1 MNPTPKIPYICID
14 GEMKHLFLT
23 ISFLLIFLNPFAQGF
38 KMHYSNSFAD
48 CFGAVEVLDYNSE
61 SRVQFPGN
69 FGNRDDFMNMFPDF
83 HEVNSVW
90 LRLEPNLKG
99 KFEFEIFTENNVDF
113 GYFLFKAN
121 DNSFCEQLENDKVR
135 PVIYEMSSYENKGAS
150 DDKENFKPSVDT
162 EPSDVFY
169 LMIHTNST
177 YTGKVR
183 VKYKRIGKISTTAS
197 VLQDFRKD
205 GDEDPFIRIRIRDKE
220 TLEPVEANMI
230 INGVGKDNALFMG
243 TDFVFPASRAKE
255 LHIESNTPG
264 YFLFVKDV
272 VLNRS
277 DDENADVLIELE
289 KLAPGKKLLLEDIK
303 FHQDSDEFLPIAM
316 PALKRLLDF
325 LAVNDDVR
333 IEVQG
338 HVNAPGVDNNNKIQ
352 HLSENRAKAVRKFL
366 KINGIDPDR
375 LEANG
380 YGNTKMLFENPKDP
394 SEEESNRRVE
404 ILIID

>member
-1 MNPTPKIPYICID
+1 
-14 GEMKHLFLT
+14 
-23 ISFLLIFLNPFAQGF
+23 
-38 KMHYSNSFAD
+38 MHYSNSFAD
-48 CFGAVEVLDYNSE
+48 CFGAVEVLDYNNE

-69 FGNRDDFMNMFPDF
+69 YGNRDDFMNMFPDF
-83 HEVNSVW
+83 HEINSVW

-121 DNSFCEQLENDKVR
+121 DNSFCEKLENDRVK
-135 PVIYEMSSYENKGAS
+135 PIIYELSSYENKGVS
-150 DDKENFKPSVDT
+150 DDIDNFKPSIET
-162 EPSDVFY
+162 ESADVYY

-183 VKYKRIGKISTTAS
+183 VKYRRIGEISTTPS
-197 VLQDFRKD
+197 VIQDFRKD
-205 GDEDPFIRIRIRDKE
+205 EDNGSMIRIRIRDKE

-230 INGVGKDNALFMG
+230 ITGVGKDNALFMG
-243 TDFVFPASRAKE
+243 TDFIFPASKVND

-264 YFLFVKDV
+264 YFFFVKDV
-272 VLNRS
+272 SLTKL

-316 PALKRLLDF
+316 PAMKRLLDF
-325 LAVNDDVR
+325 LAVNDGVR
-333 IEVQG
+333 VEIQG

-352 HLSENRAKAVRKFL
+352 NLSEGRAKAVRKFL
-366 KINGIDPDR
+366 KNNGIDPGR
-375 LEANG
+375 LVSNG
-380 YGNTKMLFENPKDP
+380 YGNTNMLFENPK
-394 SEEESNRRVE
+394 STTEEESNRRVE
-404 ILIID
+404 IMIVD